1 MEHRDFEILEHT
13 ADFKIRVY
21 GKSIKELFAHALIGM
36 FQSIR
41 PQSKECIIKN
51 GRIHCPS
58 LPISRKVELQSLDQE
73 TLLIDFLNEALYLSD
88 INNEAYLACDVHRLS
103 EKEIDATLYGIKI
116 SGFEVV
122 EIKAVT
128 YHQLII
134 KHTDKGFQ
142 ADIVFDV

>member
-1 MEHRDFEILEHT
+1 MGKDFEILEHM

-21 GKSIKELFAHALIGM
+21 GKTMRELFQHALIGM
-36 FQSIR
+36 FQAIR
-41 PQSKECIIKN
+41 PQNQDCVIKD
-51 GRIHCPS
+51 GRLECPS
-58 LPISRKVELQSLDQE
+58 LPISRKITLQSLDQE

-88 INNEAYLACDVHRLS
+88 IHNEAYLACDIHHLS
-103 EKEIDATLYGIKI
+103 EKEIEATIYGIKI

-128 YHQLII
+128 YHQLVI

-142 ADIVFDV
+142 ADVVFDV